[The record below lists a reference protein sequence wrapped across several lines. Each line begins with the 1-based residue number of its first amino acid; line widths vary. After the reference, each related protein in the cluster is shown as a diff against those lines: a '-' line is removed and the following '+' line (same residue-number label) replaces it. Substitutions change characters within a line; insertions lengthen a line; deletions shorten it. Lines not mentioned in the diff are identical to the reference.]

1 MKGKRLLIAGVAIL
15 AAIAATAL
23 SVLLRPSIKTE
34 AVKQQA
40 PLAVT
45 EIVAP
50 ARLQAAR
57 VVAVGVP
64 IQGRIQSFHVE
75 MGDEVYEG
83 QLLAQVRSATLEGAQ
98 EAAALELE
106 RAQTRIN
113 NIESTIAA
121 SRLEASR
128 AIADA
133 SRVRADLEKAS
144 RFYTRQKMLLDE
156 GATPRLTFEKAERDF
171 RNLEVESKNLD
182 ELAKQAEERVD
193 SLQRE
198 LDVAKKI
205 LQDRSDDAEGVKE
218 SVASGDIA
226 SPVGGIVV
234 GRRGEPGEEVNP
246 TVNDLFRIA
255 TDLSVLEAVAEP
267 APDEFARV
275 KEGQQAF
282 VAVAESPDELLPG
295 VVKKTE
301 QGRVIIEFKNPNPAI
316 KPGLSA
322 QVRIKLT

>member
-1 MKGKRLLIAGVAIL
+1 MKGRRLLIAGVAIL

-121 SRLEASR
+121 SR
-128 AIADA
+128 
-133 SRVRADLEKAS
+133 
-144 RFYTRQKMLLDE
+144 
-156 GATPRLTFEKAERDF
+156 
-171 RNLEVESKNLD
+171 
-182 ELAKQAEERVD
+182 
-193 SLQRE
+193 
-198 LDVAKKI
+198 
-205 LQDRSDDAEGVKE
+205 
-218 SVASGDIA
+218 
-226 SPVGGIVV
+226 
-234 GRRGEPGEEVNP
+234 
-246 TVNDLFRIA
+246 
-255 TDLSVLEAVAEP
+255 
-267 APDEFARV
+267 
-275 KEGQQAF
+275 
-282 VAVAESPDELLPG
+282 
-295 VVKKTE
+295 
-301 QGRVIIEFKNPNPAI
+301 
-316 KPGLSA
+316 
-322 QVRIKLT
+322 